1 MPGKHGAKPDPMEVV
16 WSHSVGLGP
25 RRVGGESMKC
35 VRVSVS
41 RRRLQ
46 IVIGKITIT
55 IDWS

>member
-1 MPGKHGAKPDPMEVV
+1 MVAV
-16 WSHSVGLGP
+16 SVGLDP
-25 RRVGGESMKC
+25 RRVGGENVKF

-46 IVIGKITIT
+46 IVIGKLTIT